1 MNNPM
6 YTKTL
11 NGVTHISD
19 AFEQAKKEKRPAL
32 MPYYTLGYP
41 NIEASLD
48 VICAIAEA
56 GADLIELGVPF
67 SDPLAD
73 GPSIQGST
81 QTALEQ
87 GMSVAKCME
96 MVRELRQR
104 GVKQPL
110 VLMGYMN
117 PILSYGCKRYVS
129 DAVEAGADG
138 LIVPDLPPDEAVC
151 LEPSCRSYGLALIYL
166 LSPST
171 STERMIKVAQH
182 TSGFLYLVSLSG
194 VTGARRQLADGLADF
209 AERARAIASTPT
221 AVGFGISTAQH
232 VQEVGQHADGA
243 IVGSALIDAVRR
255 ASDPVQ
261 AAGDFVRAL
270 RG

>member
-11 NGVTHISD
+11 NGITHINE

-32 MPYYTLGYP
+32 IPYYTLGYP
-41 NIEASLD
+41 KIDTSLD

-81 QTALEQ
+81 QMALEQ
-87 GMSVAKCME
+87 GMTVAKCMD
-96 MVRELRQR
+96 MVRELRKR

-110 VLMGYMN
+110 IMMGYLN
-117 PILSYGCKRYVS
+117 PILSYGVKHFVS
-129 DAVEAGADG
+129 DAVDVGVDG

-166 LSPST
+166 LAST
-171 STERMIKVAQH
+171 SSADRMLQVAQR
-182 TSGFLYLVSLSG
+182 TSGFLYLVSIAG

-209 AERARAIASTPT
+209 TERVRAIASTPT

-243 IVGSALIDAVRR
+243 IVGSALIDTVRR

-261 AAGDFVRAL
+261 AAGDFVKML